1 MRNSLLLAL
10 ALSSSAAAQVAT
22 EDFEVTNT
30 DDWGVEFNPA
40 LVGVHMTTGGN
51 PGGRIEVTVQ
61 NSASQLPAAMVVPG
75 AVNQPWKGDFRGLG
89 VTSFTFDRQ
98 VEVGSSN
105 FGTRPF
111 LVIANDGGTRTDF
124 ADDAWAFVYTGDLF
138 QFGSSP
144 WTTVSTPIPSSST
157 TTPAGW
163 DLAALPGSP
172 LGGLSGDAL
181 WNAIIQDV
189 DYIGIAMDRPFG
201 GAFWFGNH
209 IISFDNF
216 ILDGVGSIGTRYC
229 SPGSANSTGAP
240 SSVEVTGS
248 ASVSQNNLALVA
260 GDLPLNAF
268 GFFLTSQAQGFV
280 ANPGGSQGNLCLG
293 GSIGRYVGPGQI
305 LSSGAVGAFTLALDL
320 TQTPTPTG
328 LVAIAAGETWNF
340 QAWHRDAVG
349 GVATSNF
356 TDGIS
361 VQFQ

>member
-1 MRNSLLLAL
+1 MRLPVLLAF
-10 ALSSSAAAQVAT
+10 ALCTGASAQVAS
-22 EDFEVTNT
+22 EDFGVTNT
-30 DDWGVEFNPA
+30 DDWGIEFDPN
-40 LVGVHMTTGGN
+40 LVGVHMGTGGN

-61 NSASQLPAAMVVPG
+61 SSSSQLPAAMIVPG
-75 AVNQPWKGDFRGLG
+75 AANHPWKGDFRGLG
-89 VTSFTFDRQ
+89 VTSFSFDRQ

-111 LVIANDGGTRTDF
+111 FVIANDGGTRTDF
-124 ADDAWAFVYTGDLF
+124 SDDAWAFVFTGDVF
-138 QFGSSP
+138 QFGFSP
-144 WTTVSTPIPSSST
+144 WLTVSTPIPSASA

-209 IISFDNF
+209 IISLDN
-216 ILDGVGSIGTRYC
+216 LVLEGNGTLGTRYC
-229 SPGSANSTGAP
+229 SPGVNNSTGAP
-240 SSVEVTGS
+240 SSIELTGS
-248 ASVSQNNLALVA
+248 ASVSQNNLSLVA
-260 GDLPLNAF
+260 SDLPLNAF

-280 ANPGGSQGNLCLG
+280 AGPGGSDGNLCLG

-305 LSSGAVGAFTLALDL
+305 VNSGAAGSFTLALDL

-340 QAWHRDAVG
+340 QAWHRDAIG

-361 VQFQ
+361 LQFQ